1 MTKEEA
7 KTSLINTKVYVA
19 GKSAEI
25 QKKLFEL
32 EFEWSDSIAVKV
44 QYEDTPFLYLY
55 EKGVTRGA
63 SMNEFSNHGNKEV
76 TADYILGL
84 TWEEEKPKFQPFDKV
99 LIRDDDND
107 IWRPRVYLDCCNDI
121 DGKCSWDQILPYE
134 GNEHLAYTKNEP
146 E

>member
-32 EFEWSDSIAVKV
+32 EFEWRDSRAVKV

-55 EKGVTRGA
+55 EKWVTRGA

-99 LIRDDDND
+99 LVRHRDNN
-107 IWRPRVYLDCCNDI
+107 IWLPRFYYDAC
-121 DGKCSWDQILPYE
+121 DGEGKMYFDQILPYE
-134 GNEHLAYTKNEP
+134 GNEHLAYTKK
-146 E
+146 